1 MGSGQKKLLLL
12 ETNHYNRS
20 IACQSSNSFSRQ
32 NERLASATR
41 PTPRDSRKER
51 CLTLLADWR
60 YIHRHNQVQA
70 LDLGSS
76 PAAMQLLDT
85 SETQR
90 QRLMQTKKGCVCQ
103 KLKWF
108 SKTKPTPSQNDP
120 PTRNRVNK
128 GRSHMFF
135 VPQPKRLAC

>member
-1 MGSGQKKLLLL
+1 MEDAELL
-12 ETNHYNRS
+12 E
-20 IACQSSNSFSRQ
+20 CF
-32 NERLASATR
+32 
-41 PTPRDSRKER
+41 
-51 CLTLLADWR
+51 LTLHEEHYFLNLPNTTAT
-60 YIHRHNQVQA
+60 QVQA

-120 PTRNRVNK
+120 PTRDRVNK